1 MSDKNCSRFIDYVN
15 GHMSAAEAREY
26 EQHAARCEACREDL
40 ELWNSV
46 SSELPFLSEPVSPP
60 EGMKERILGNVLSS
74 SKNGREMTETK
85 TGPEQKGPK
94 ESVRPVP
101 VKHSRR
107 NRSWL
112 VPAMAAALFLSAAGN
127 VYLLNSKEDSGKL
140 QPSAAIDT
148 TESFIPLKPVESS
161 AVGTASILNQNGES
175 SIVVQ
180 AQKLQQPKKKEVYQ
194 VWLIKDDKPYRAGT
208 FTTSG
213 GQGTVV
219 FHLSPD
225 MKKEWDTIAITLEPN
240 AESKTPK
247 GSMVLA
253 SEI

>member
-15 GHMSAAEAREY
+15 GHLSADEAREY
-26 EQHAARCEACREDL
+26 EQHAAGCEACREEL

-46 SSELPFLSEPVSPP
+46 SSEFPFLSEPVAPP

-74 SKNGREMTETK
+74 SRDGREMFETK
-85 TGPEQKGPK
+85 LVPKPSEPK
-94 ESVRPVP
+94 EPVRPDP
-101 VKHSRR
+101 VKQNRR
-107 NRSWL
+107 KRSWL
-112 VPAMAAALFLSAAGN
+112 VPVMAAALFLSAAGN
-127 VYLLNSKEDSGKL
+127 IYLLNSKEDGGKPK
-140 QPSAAIDT
+140 PSAAIDT
-148 TESFIPLKPVESS
+148 TESFIPLKPVEST

-175 SIVVQ
+175 SVVVQ
-180 AQKLQQPKKKEVYQ
+180 AQQLQQPKKKEVYQ

-219 FHLSPD
+219 FRLSPD
-225 MKKEWDTIAITLEPN
+225 MKKEWDTIAITLEPD
-240 AESKTPK
+240 AKSKTPK